1 MVHCILVNTD
11 YCGSNILPVD
21 STIKIDIDLQEFF
34 LLLSLIIPWFKS
46 YWPYYGFKPNVP
58 QYVITPVSSMVQVCR
73 SSFLCRVSNLLCNS
87 AFVYW
92 TALYVKVFPERVVF
106 SQERQIL
113 WAWPSELLGL
123 GLASLCLSLI
133 SNLGILDGANKD
145 WVVFWTERGVTTRL
159 LT

>member
-1 MVHCILVNTD
+1 
-11 YCGSNILPVD
+11 
-21 STIKIDIDLQEFF
+21 
-34 LLLSLIIPWFKS
+34 
-46 YWPYYGFKPNVP
+46 
-58 QYVITPVSSMVQVCR
+58 
-73 SSFLCRVSNLLCNS
+73 LCRVPNLFCNS
-87 AFVYW
+87 SLVYL
-92 TALYVKVFPERVVF
+92 TALYAKVIPERVVF

-133 SNLGILDGANKD
+133 SNLGILDRANKD